1 MPIIKLK
8 RTVEGIGKSTL
19 NEATDKDTTT
29 QDSLPLRS
37 SEIFWALFHEVWGE
51 SKEGKYDKRKWGEL
65 QEMIQE
71 LEKKGGDKHEYHNDL
86 Q

>member
-37 SEIFWALFHEVWGE
+37 SEIFWALFHEVWGA

-71 LEKKGGDKHEYHNDL
+71 LERERR
-86 Q
+86 